1 MAEISGVRSA
11 LNVALHRDEVLLG
24 AMGVYRREVRPFTN
38 MEIAL
43 LENFA
48 TQAVIAMD
56 NAWLL
61 NEIRQRQAEL
71 RVTFD
76 NVGAGVAMFH
86 SELRLAAWNPNFQE
100 LLDLP
105 DDFLAERHGFD
116 EHVRYLTE
124 RGEFGEADPESEI
137 HRLRGR
143 LHEHYQF
150 E

>member
-1 MAEISGVRSA
+1 MTEISGVRSA

-61 NEIRQRQAEL
+61 NEIRQRQQSY
-71 RVTFD
+71 
-76 NVGAGVAMFH
+76 G
-86 SELRLAAWNPNFQE
+86 
-100 LLDLP
+100 LP
-105 DDFLAERHGFD
+105 STIWSME
-116 EHVRYLTE
+116 
-124 RGEFGEADPESEI
+124 
-137 HRLRGR
+137 
-143 LHEHYQF
+143 
-150 E
+150 